1 MIKRLFSGFNSRF
14 VQVKDYGAIFIR
26 IAFGFH
32 LIRASYCELFDFAA
46 QKEFATFLA
55 SIGVPFPLIG
65 AYLCHITEFFGGVA
79 LIAGFLVRPF
89 AIPLIVTFAVAWFV
103 AQWGKPYK
111 EQFQAIQMLAVSLFF
126 LFHGAGRLSLDN
138 FFFSRRAGEFRQPSP
153 S

>member
-1 MIKRLFSGFNSRF
+1 MIKRLFSGFDSRF
-14 VQVKDYGAIFIR
+14 VQLKDYGAIFIR

-32 LIRASYCELFDFAA
+32 LILASYRELFDFAA

-111 EQFQAIQMLAVSLFF
+111 EQFQAIQMLAVSFFF
-126 LFHGAGRLSLDN
+126 LLHGAGKLSLDN
-138 FFFSRRAGEFRQPSP
+138 FLFSRRAGEFRQPAP